1 MSCCRQPHNHSP
13 PQKNSNLDPE
23 LSLRQGLPTRGTRAA
38 AAQPQQLLDKHHLP
52 PPENLESGSGAL
64 AKAGPTDRREHERSS
79 VPPRSLTEYK
89 YPADP
94 SVKYQGHRREA
105 LTMGVPPQQL
115 DWHLFVV
122 LGISNSAREQGET
135 KISPGCHSNR
145 HAVLQPVKLPSF
157 GFER

>member
-1 MSCCRQPHNHSP
+1 M
-13 PQKNSNLDPE
+13 
-23 LSLRQGLPTRGTRAA
+23 
-38 AAQPQQLLDKHHLP
+38 
-52 PPENLESGSGAL
+52 
-64 AKAGPTDRREHERSS
+64 
-79 VPPRSLTEYK
+79 PPRSLTEYK

-135 KISPGCHSNR
+135 KISPGCHSTR

-157 GFER
+157 GFEQSVRLVSSKLLPSSSLNFRRLTHASDLHQLEVASTNSHYSRITLRPTVIFEQPNTTISFWVLCFEYC